1 MVKFM
6 IIDFQKFFIFHF
18 LEKMKDDVFFKSKID
33 FETPRFLHQI
43 LRELK
48 SLEQLSKIFHFLKK
62 YKDDLMVTISVF
74 FKSKIDFETP

>member
-1 MVKFM
+1 M

-48 SLEQLSKIFHFLKK
+48 SLEQLSKIFHFSLFEKN
-62 YKDDLMVTISVF
+62 KDDIMVTICIF